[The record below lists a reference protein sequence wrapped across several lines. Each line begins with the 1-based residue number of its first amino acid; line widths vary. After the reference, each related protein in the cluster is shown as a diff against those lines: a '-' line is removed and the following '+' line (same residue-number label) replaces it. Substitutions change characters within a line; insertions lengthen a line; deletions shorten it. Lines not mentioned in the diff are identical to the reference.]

1 MGERAFVRL
10 DGSVFLGWFGAWL
23 RRNRPALWNFYSR
36 CGRARYQRR
45 RGQNHNWRSRFGP
58 SVVQRALRTDSTLPQ
73 RRGCWHV
80 GAPSSLRM
88 VGLVTAII
96 LIPLLG
102 AVAVCTWPPTSAEAT
117 AGRLR
122 NGRPIALMFNVISS
136 GCALALWRNFD
147 GTVTG
152 LQFAER
158 HAWIPAINAEYL
170 VGVDGLSLLLVLLT
184 SLIIPFALLAQPAPD
199 GSRAFYATILVMQ
212 SALYGTFTAQN
223 FVLWFLFYEMSLI
236 PGFLLIKIWGGENR
250 DRAATKFFLY
260 TFLGSVAMLLSFLAI
275 YFARGTFDF
284 AALAGLGKSGLL
296 TGNVAWL
303 AFAGIFVGLAVKV
316 PLFPFHTWLPDA
328 YQTAPTGVSMVL
340 TGVLSKMGVY
350 GFVRLLLP
358 LFPIEIKVV
367 RPWLL
372 GLAICSIVFASLA
385 AWAQSDL
392 KRMVAYLS
400 INHLGYC
407 MLGLFVITA
416 TTVRPAVEMQAAL
429 SGVFMQIFNHGIT
442 AAALFYYVG
451 LLEQRRGLRGINDF
465 GGLMQRTPLLCGWM
479 SVAMFSSLG
488 LPGLNGFIGEF
499 LIFKGSFA
507 IAASF
512 TAVAVIGLLVTAIVF
527 ARAMQALFSGP
538 LTESCSAFPDL
549 GRTEKVVVVPVT
561 LLMLAIGLAPQFVF
575 NIINTTVIQMT
586 RLLS

>member
-1 MGERAFVRL
+1 MAGMIT
-10 DGSVFLGWFGAWL
+10 
-23 RRNRPALWNFYSR
+23 AL
-36 CGRARYQRR
+36 
-45 RGQNHNWRSRFGP
+45 
-58 SVVQRALRTDSTLPQ
+58 
-73 RRGCWHV
+73 
-80 GAPSSLRM
+80 
-88 VGLVTAII
+88 I
-96 LIPLLG
+96 LIPLFG
-102 AVAVCTWPPTSAEAT
+102 AFAVCVWPHTNA
-117 AGRLR
+117 
-122 NGRPIALMFNVISS
+122 RPIALIFNAIT
-136 GCALALWRNFD
+136 ATLAFMLWRNFD
-147 GTVTG
+147 AIATG
-152 LQFAER
+152 LQMVER
-158 HAWIPAINAEYL
+158 HVWIPAIGAEYL
-170 VGVDGLSLLLVLLT
+170 VGIDGLSLLLVLLT
-184 SLIIPFALLAQPAPD
+184 SIIIPFA
-199 GSRAFYATILVMQ
+199 FLVQRMDRGFCALMLVTQ

-236 PGFLLIKIWGGENR
+236 PAFLLIKIWGGENR

-260 TFLGSVAMLLSFLAI
+260 TFLGSVAMLLSFLGI
-275 YFARGTFDF
+275 YFAKGTFDF
-284 AALAGLGKSGLL
+284 AQLAGLGKQGLL
-296 TGNVAWL
+296 SGNVAWF
-303 AFAGIFVGLAVKV
+303 AFAGIFLGLAVKV

-328 YQTAPTGVSMVL
+328 YETAPVGVSMVL

-358 LFPIEIKVV
+358 LFPNEIKILA
-367 RPWLL
+367 PWLL
-372 GLAICSIVFASLA
+372 GLAVCSIVFASLA

-561 LLMLAIGLAPQFVF
+561 LLMLAIGLTPQFVF

>member
-1 MGERAFVRL
+1 MIT
-10 DGSVFLGWFGAWL
+10 
-23 RRNRPALWNFYSR
+23 AL
-36 CGRARYQRR
+36 
-45 RGQNHNWRSRFGP
+45 
-58 SVVQRALRTDSTLPQ
+58 
-73 RRGCWHV
+73 
-80 GAPSSLRM
+80 
-88 VGLVTAII
+88 I
-96 LIPLLG
+96 LIPLFG
-102 AVAVCTWPPTSAEAT
+102 AFAVCVWPHTNA
-117 AGRLR
+117 
-122 NGRPIALMFNVISS
+122 RPIALIFNAITATLVFM
-136 GCALALWRNFD
+136 LWRNFD
-147 GTVTG
+147 ANASG
-152 LQFAER
+152 LQMVER
-158 HAWIPAINAEYL
+158 HVWIPAIGAEYL
-170 VGVDGLSLLLVLLT
+170 VGIDGLSLLLLLLT
-184 SLIIPFALLAQPAPD
+184 SIIIPFA
-199 GSRAFYATILVMQ
+199 FLVQRMDRGFCALMLVTQ

-236 PGFLLIKIWGGENR
+236 PAFLLIKIWGGENR

-260 TFLGSVAMLLSFLAI
+260 TFLGSVAMLLSFLGI
-275 YFARGTFDF
+275 YFAKGTFDF
-284 AALAGLGKSGLL
+284 AQLAGLGKQGLL
-296 TGNVAWL
+296 SGNVAWL
-303 AFAGIFVGLAVKV
+303 AFAGIFLGLAVKV

-328 YQTAPTGVSMVL
+328 YETAPVGVSMVL

-358 LFPIEIKVV
+358 LFPNEIKILA
-367 RPWLL
+367 PWLL
-372 GLAICSIVFASLA
+372 GLAVCSIVFASLA

-407 MLGLFVITA
+407 MLGLFAITA

-575 NIINTTVIQMT
+575 NIINTTVIQMA